1 MVQSVL
7 ALCRARTA
15 PDRIP
20 VRQIKIKRVNFIRK
34 SFFGG
39 IMTIRSIKLTLLLTG
54 VLFFLS
60 FAACT
65 PKCII
70 NGRVVDAETKHPI
83 KGAAVAIRWY
93 EEDSDPDAGK
103 ARTIEAAQDLSD
115 EKGHFNIPEHP
126 DNNYVMGVYKEG
138 YICWSSR
145 SRFANGKKIA
155 AITRPNIQVEDG
167 MEIYLEPLKA
177 GHSQDQHAGFTVL
190 VAEEVTESK
199 KTPFYKAIKPMF
211 KRWRDNLR
219 KEFKKMFGRNNSAK
233 SK

>member
-1 MVQSVL
+1 MKVK
-7 ALCRARTA
+7 
-15 PDRIP
+15 PIIP
-20 VRQIKIKRVNFIRK
+20 
-34 SFFGG
+34 
-39 IMTIRSIKLTLLLTG
+39 TLLLTCI
-54 VLFFLS
+54 LFLFS

-93 EEDSDPDAGK
+93 EEDSDPDSGT

-115 EKGHFNIPEHP
+115 ENGNFNIPEHQ
-126 DNNYVMGVYKEG
+126 DNNYIMGVYKEG

-145 SRFANGKKIA
+145 SRFSNGKKVA
-155 AITRPNIQVEDG
+155 AVTRPNMQVEDG
-167 MEIYLEPLKA
+167 MEIHLEPLKA
-177 GHSQDQHAGFTVL
+177 GHSKDQHAGFTVL

-199 KTPFYKAIKPMF
+199 KTPFYKAIKPLF

-219 KEFKKMFGRNNSAK
+219 EEFKKMF
-233 SK
+233 SKDSSTDSN